1 MRKKNKKSFWIS
13 HSDPHLLTKVLRSEK
28 MEKGGGLVTVKIG
41 AGHTSGLKE
50 EPEVGTPAYGHLL
63 LDSQPPEGRE

>member
-1 MRKKNKKSFWIS
+1 
-13 HSDPHLLTKVLRSEK
+13 